1 VREAD
6 LHSMQ
11 PLFFESRQ
19 VNMFNGSSM
28 PPGISRP
35 AGKLKKRCRL
45 PEQRSRTTG
54 VNYPSFHNANVFS

>member
-35 AGKLKKRCRL
+35 AGKLKKTL
-45 PEQRSRTTG
+45 QTT
-54 VNYPSFHNANVFS
+54 